1 MEAPDA
7 PSLNPM
13 EMTDDE
19 VLALRTDFERKH
31 VFYDAITGQTRTRRR
46 SVVNPWVIGG
56 LGVTIFA
63 FLRGLNRMQA
73 KDSRGQ
79 QMMMR
84 LRIVGQ
90 GFTVAACYHLMKN
103 PVEMSD
109 EERSE
114 ADAEFISRKR
124 VELETQARRAGQYPL

>member
-1 MEAPDA
+1 MDTPDA

-13 EMTDDE
+13 EMTDDD

-31 VFYDAITGQTRTRRR
+31 VFYDAITGETRTRRR
-46 SVVNPWVIGG
+46 SVLNPWIIGG
-56 LGVTIFA
+56 LGVTILA

-73 KDSRGQ
+73 RDSKGQ

-84 LRIVGQ
+84 LRIAGQ
-90 GFTVAACYHLMKN
+90 GFTVGAVYYLMKN

-109 EERSE
+109 RERAE